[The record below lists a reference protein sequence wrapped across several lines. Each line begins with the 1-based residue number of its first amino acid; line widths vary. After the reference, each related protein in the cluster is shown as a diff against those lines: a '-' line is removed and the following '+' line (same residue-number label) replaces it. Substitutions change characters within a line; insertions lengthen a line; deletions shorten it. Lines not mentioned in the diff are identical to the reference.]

1 MCSQSYPTLRDSMD
15 CNPTGSSV
23 HGILQAKILEWVA
36 LPTSRGPPDPGIEP
50 MSLCLSALASGLFTT
65 STTWETQKGR
75 YLNSTLSLIN
85 KRTIKSYV
93 EILNS

>member
-1 MCSQSYPTLRDSMD
+1 MDYIPPDSFI
-15 CNPTGSSV
+15 

-75 YLNSTLSLIN
+75 YLNSNLSLIN